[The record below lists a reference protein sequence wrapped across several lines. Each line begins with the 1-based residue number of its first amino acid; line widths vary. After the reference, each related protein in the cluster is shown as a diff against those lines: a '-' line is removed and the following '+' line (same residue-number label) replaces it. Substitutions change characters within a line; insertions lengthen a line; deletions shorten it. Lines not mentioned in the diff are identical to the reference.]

1 MDVKAI
7 SDDGSFSWPV
17 RVYYEDTDAAG
28 YVYNANY
35 LAFAERAR
43 TEWLRH
49 LGFEQG
55 ALGRKNCVFV
65 VQETTIKYRKP
76 ARLDDLLQ
84 VSVVPLDQTKASVTF
99 TQKIRRGDDLV
110 AELRTKVVCIHPT
123 GRPQRIPLVISEK
136 FESVMKNYE

>member
-1 MDVKAI
+1 M
-7 SDDGSFSWPV
+7 SDAFSWPI

-49 LGFEQG
+49 LGFQQEKLRAEG
-55 ALGRKNCVFV
+55 CLFV
-65 VQETTIKYRKP
+65 VQQTTITYKKP
-76 ARLDDLLQ
+76 ARLDDLLTI
-84 VSVVPLDQTKASVTF
+84 SVNLLDQSKASVTF
-99 TQKIRRGDDLV
+99 NQIVTRQDDV
-110 AELRTKVVCIHPT
+110 IAELITKVVCIHSS
-123 GRPQRIPLVISEK
+123 GKPQRIPDEISKK